1 MKQLLQYLLLLFLF
15 SCTFNPPET
24 SQPKSGQL
32 FKKSQTIENKGKYVT
47 SANELRVLFIYAMFS
62 DDKLQSSG
70 WELNKS
76 ILPNWG
82 KDIVNSGTEIDFPK
96 ANLTQYFYEMSNGK
110 FMLYGDVYP
119 QIMVPNKNQSEYK
132 NITEVNSEIL
142 KRIDKEVDF
151 SKYDNWSKDKSG
163 KYINQPDG
171 KVDMIFILYNTPRRL
186 FNAKP
191 SSFKRF

>member
-24 SQPKSGQL
+24 SQQKSGQL

-82 KDIVNSGTEIDFPK
+82 KDIVNS
-96 ANLTQYFYEMSNGK
+96 
-110 FMLYGDVYP
+110 
-119 QIMVPNKNQSEYK
+119 
-132 NITEVNSEIL
+132 
-142 KRIDKEVDF
+142 
-151 SKYDNWSKDKSG
+151 
-163 KYINQPDG
+163 
-171 KVDMIFILYNTPRRL
+171 
-186 FNAKP
+186 
-191 SSFKRF
+191 